1 MYVVVPVIRVSM
13 PMLIANEGMSAV
25 LDCLATGNPEPTVM
39 WFLNSVLYPNPGAPR
54 FQQASNNSLL
64 ISTVQSS
71 DGGTYI
77 CQATNIAGTE
87 SSTIQLVIHGE
98 FKIIKNLTRVT
109 SLLLFSCLLLS
120 FFISLVAPII
130 VPVATMVTGI
140 AGMTTTLSC
149 TVTGVPA
156 PIQTWTRNGIA
167 PSDSRF
173 QILNNGSDLIISEI
187 REEDQGEYR
196 CHASNSAGSDTAVV
210 RFNVIS

>member
-1 MYVVVPVIRVSM
+1 MSLVIRDLQGNDQQQYVCESNVVSM
-13 PMLIANEGMSAV
+13 
-25 LDCLATGNPEPTVM
+25 DT
-39 WFLNSVLYPNPGAPR
+39 
-54 FQQASNNSLL
+54 
-64 ISTVQSS
+64 STVSLTVLGQTLSV
-71 DGGTYI
+71 TLF
-77 CQATNIAGTE
+77 
-87 SSTIQLVIHGE
+87 LVNFDLNYSI
-98 FKIIKNLTRVT
+98 
-109 SLLLFSCLLLS
+109 
-120 FFISLVAPII
+120 LVAPSVNISGQLN
-130 VPVATMVTGI
+130 VVQGNPPVNSGQSLLTQRSKLVYGMRQQGMIQSHYLTGI

-196 CHASNSAGSDTAVV
+196 CHVSNSAGSDTTVV